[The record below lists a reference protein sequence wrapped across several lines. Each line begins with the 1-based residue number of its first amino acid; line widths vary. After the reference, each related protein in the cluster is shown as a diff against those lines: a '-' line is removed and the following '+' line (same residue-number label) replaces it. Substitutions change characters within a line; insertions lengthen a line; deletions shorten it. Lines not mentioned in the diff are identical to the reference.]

1 MRAASG
7 GSGAVPIV
15 VASVLDGKEEEEEEE
30 EDDDEDGGREE
41 AEKGDIAVGGSL
53 FRGSDPGKGVAG
65 IGNGEGPAAIS
76 VSGQDTGDILSSF
89 LTYADSGTGESHVD
103 GA

>member
-1 MRAASG
+1 MMRAASG

-15 VASVLDGKEEEEEEE
+15 VASVLDGKEEEEEE